1 MALNW
6 LDLLMIGVMG
16 LSGLVGLMRGLVREV
31 LSLMTW
37 GIAIWAG
44 IRFSHDMAML
54 LEPFIPAPTA
64 RIAAAFGILFIL
76 TLIMAGMLGF
86 VLARILE
93 TTGLSGVDR
102 MAGLLFGVARGVLIL
117 TVGVFLARSTP
128 FPKEPTW
135 QAAQLIPVFQSLA
148 IWMEAQVPPGFVPRL
163 GEKSLSH

>member
-16 LSGLVGLMRGLVREV
+16 LSGLVGLMRGLVREI

-44 IRFSHDMAML
+44 IRFSHDLAVML
-54 LEPFIPAPTA
+54 ESFIPSPTA
-64 RIAAAFGILFIL
+64 RIAAAFGLLFIL
-76 TLIMAGMLGF
+76 TLMMAGMLGF
-86 VLARILE
+86 VIARVLE

-128 FPKEPTW
+128 FPKEATW
-135 QAAQLIPVFQSLA
+135 QASQLIPVFQSLA

>member
-1 MALNW
+1 
-6 LDLLMIGVMG
+6 V
-16 LSGLVGLMRGLVREV
+16 
-31 LSLMTW
+31 
-37 GIAIWAG
+37 
-44 IRFSHDMAML
+44 L
-54 LEPFIPAPTA
+54 LETVIPSPTA
-64 RIAAAFGILFIL
+64 RIAAAFGLLFIL

-135 QAAQLIPVFQSLA
+135 QASQLIPVFQSLA
-148 IWMEAQVPPGFVPRL
+148 IWMEAQVPPGFLPRL

>member
-1 MALNW
+1 
-6 LDLLMIGVMG
+6 MIGVMG

-37 GIAIWAG
+37 GVAIWAG
-44 IRFSHDMAML
+44 IRFSHDMAAL
-54 LEPFIPAPTA
+54 LESFIPSPTA
-64 RIAAAFGILFIL
+64 RIAAAFGLIFIL
-76 TLIMAGMLGF
+76 TLIMAGMVGF
-86 VLARILE
+86 VLAKILE